1 MNRTV
6 SQCPQQHT
14 YAHTPSPPVSINQ
27 RTTNKRNPDAAA
39 LSGPRMADTMA
50 SDTEPSALPN
60 AEQSAVVLEAEVSS
74 STPRYPP
81 SRTYPSS
88 CENSAPSDPSTRT
101 TSTETTNKPQPP
113 TKTVES
119 VRRKVVDVVMEAGP
133 RVVSG
138 VWLFYRKFDKPVNK
152 KGQSTQCQVKASP
165 ESEICGRLY
174 KHQSGTGTAP
184 LLDHLKHHHPED
196 YKSEPRTKMLGD
208 NICGGADCR
217 KRAEQALEKI
227 TDKLQE
233 QIAEGEP
240 VAAPETTSSTEPPP
254 KRRAVAGNA
263 YERRQRRLEE
273 EAASAV

>member
-1 MNRTV
+1 MNSTV

-14 YAHTPSPPVSINQ
+14 HAHTPSPPVSINP

-60 AEQSAVVLEAEVSS
+60 AEQSAVVPEAEVSS
-74 STPRYPP
+74 PTPRSPP
-81 SRTYPSS
+81 SRTSPSS

-119 VRRKVVDVVMEAGP
+119 VRRKVVDVAMEAGP

-152 KGQSTQCQVKASP
+152 KGQNTQSQVKASP

-174 KHQSGTGTAP
+174 KHQSGNGTAP
-184 LLDHLKHHHPED
+184 LLDHLKHHHPEE
-196 YKSEPRTKMLGD
+196 YKSAIASSSKSKEAKAKKGD
-208 NICGGADCR
+208 
-217 KRAEQALEKI
+217 
-227 TDKLQE
+227 
-233 QIAEGEP
+233 
-240 VAAPETTSSTEPPP
+240 
-254 KRRAVAGNA
+254 A
-263 YERRQRRLEE
+263 Y
-273 EAASAV
+273 ASAAG

>member
-14 YAHTPSPPVSINQ
+14 HAHTPSPPVSINP

-60 AEQSAVVLEAEVSS
+60 AEQSAVVPEAEVSS
-74 STPRYPP
+74 PTPRSPP
-81 SRTYPSS
+81 SRTSPSS

-119 VRRKVVDVVMEAGP
+119 VRRKVVDVAMEAGP

-138 VWLFYRKFDKPVNK
+138 VWLFYRKVDKPINK
-152 KGQSTQCQVKASP
+152 KGQNTQCQVKASP
-165 ESEICGRLY
+165 ALFPLSHKAVRVRVSCFFHLDRRDAIRCTCTTTCIVY
-174 KHQSGTGTAP
+174 HHFFVFVAFHGTCPRISVYYPRITVYIQRIVAP
-184 LLDHLKHHHPED
+184 VH
-196 YKSEPRTKMLGD
+196 RG
-208 NICGGADCR
+208 
-217 KRAEQALEKI
+217 
-227 TDKLQE
+227 
-233 QIAEGEP
+233 
-240 VAAPETTSSTEPPP
+240 
-254 KRRAVAGNA
+254 
-263 YERRQRRLEE
+263 
-273 EAASAV
+273 

>member
-14 YAHTPSPPVSINQ
+14 HAHTPSLPVSINP

-60 AEQSAVVLEAEVSS
+60 AEQSAVVPEAEASLP
-74 STPRYPP
+74 TPRSPP
-81 SRTYPSS
+81 SRTSPSS

-119 VRRKVVDVVMEAGP
+119 VRRKVVDVAMEAGP

-152 KGQSTQCQVKASP
+152 KGRNTQCQVKASP
-165 ESEICGRLY
+165 ESKICGTRCYVLRSTISVDVLGRLKY
-174 KHQSGTGTAP
+174 RNMKYPGTIP
-184 LLDHLKHHHPED
+184 IFS
-196 YKSEPRTKMLGD
+196 Y
-208 NICGGADCR
+208 
-217 KRAEQALEKI
+217 
-227 TDKLQE
+227 
-233 QIAEGEP
+233 
-240 VAAPETTSSTEPPP
+240 SSTSTSIVLLP
-254 KRRAVAGNA
+254 
-263 YERRQRRLEE
+263 
-273 EAASAV
+273 S